1 MNSAENSQQSL
12 TGRSAFGAPLRN
24 SATCMEDSA
33 TGTTRYFSTNK
44 TVEKLLKKE
53 ENKAE
58 NKAEN
63 KEGKPVKENAED
75 EIYSIEEG
83 VKTP

>member
-58 NKAEN
+58 NK
-63 KEGKPVKENAED
+63 EGKPVKENAED

>member
-1 MNSAENSQQSL
+1 LNSAENSQQSL

-58 NKAEN
+58 NK
-63 KEGKPVKENAED
+63 EGKPVKENAED